1 VTAVTSELSDERFR
15 GDAVGQALDVER
27 AERLRLG
34 KENKD
39 LLARLDQFKVTMEI
53 LEKQLEEEKQKAQ
66 VAASHREAATESELA
81 LELDCCQTEVE
92 FVRRRLKQTE
102 EKLETERQTRQ
113 QLDTKV
119 GTLQAQLEQ
128 SRRSTSD
135 LKRHCRR
142 VTSDLQDARV
152 LSDALQSRMH
162 ELERKQRR
170 FDNELA
176 QALEEANNEKEQKD
190 KALQDNSALGTEV
203 FNLRRNL
210 Q

>member
-1 VTAVTSELSDERFR
+1 MR
-15 GDAVGQALDVER
+15 GVGQALDVER

-39 LLARLDQFKVTMEI
+39 LLVGPLTKCSNTEY
-53 LEKQLEEEKQKAQ
+53 LG
-66 VAASHREAATESELA
+66 ESELA

-170 FDNELA
+170 FTFP
-176 QALEEANNEKEQKD
+176 
-190 KALQDNSALGTEV
+190 SV
-203 FNLRRNL
+203 FLFC
-210 Q
+210 